1 MAVTP
6 NSIVTA
12 QTPYAITASLAAVTA
27 CTTRGPTA
35 TASLAAA
42 NIVAL
47 VPTSTNGRRID
58 AISIK
63 GDSTSF
69 TAATAVQTVTIWMHD
84 GTTAYPIKEI
94 VTTLVTPSTTVASY
108 ESGMIPI
115 GITLP
120 AAFSLYMSTSITTTA
135 ATTALAVSAFGADL

>member
-1 MAVTP
+1 MSTTP
-6 NSIVTA
+6 NSVITA
-12 QTPYAITASLAAVTA
+12 QVPYAITASLAAVTA

-35 TASLAAA
+35 TAALAAA
-42 NIVAL
+42 NIVAF
-47 VPTSTNGRRID
+47 VPVSTNGRRID
-58 AISIK
+58 YISIK

-69 TAATAVQTVTIWMHD
+69 VAPTAVQTVSIWMHD
-84 GTTAYPIKEI
+84 GTTAYIIKEV

-108 ESGMIPI
+108 ESGPIPL
-115 GITLP
+115 GIVLP

>member
-1 MAVTP
+1 MATTP

-27 CTTRGPTA
+27 CTTRAPTV

-42 NIVAL
+42 NIIAF
-47 VPTSTNGRRID
+47 VPVSTNGRRID
-58 AISIK
+58 TISIK
-63 GDSTSF
+63 GDSSSF
-69 TAATAVQTVTIWMHD
+69 TSATAVQTVTIWMHD
-84 GTTAYPIKEI
+84 GTTAYPYKEV

-108 ESGMIPI
+108 ESGPIPL

-120 AAFSLYMSTSITTTA
+120 AAFSLYMSTSISTTA
-135 ATTALAVSAFGADL
+135 STTALAVSAFGADL